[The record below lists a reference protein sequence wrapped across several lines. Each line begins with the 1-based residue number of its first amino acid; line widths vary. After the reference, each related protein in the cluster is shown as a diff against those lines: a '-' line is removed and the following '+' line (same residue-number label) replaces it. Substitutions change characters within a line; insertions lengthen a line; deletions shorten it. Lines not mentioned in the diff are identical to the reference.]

1 VILFAPRFDRIW
13 HPRRMYGITPAPASD
28 SPAPGDAQ
36 AAFRELVLRAIPQGL
51 FALDAN
57 DAIVPPLTPSLAA
70 LFRRTDFVGV
80 SFSDLLKPVVP
91 KKFLNL
97 ACKHLAALRASPQD
111 QALSESNPL
120 LDLEV
125 RFATGSG
132 TNDLLHFAFEFTPMN
147 IPGEPGTLLV
157 RVTDR
162 TTALLQAREIEDLR
176 MQVRTQ
182 SDILQTLLHLGPARF
197 ASIVTS
203 TDTAMN
209 AINEILRRPAR
220 EQPAFR
226 DKLEQTL
233 AEVDR
238 IGRNVATTRLGA
250 LSQAAKQF
258 EAALL
263 DLRGRPVLSG
273 NDFLPL
279 AVKLDELFVQFSL
292 VQSLTRTIEAP
303 RTMDP
308 TGEADGPS
316 RPTIAGSDRTV
327 APKFVAQLLERNG
340 TAVPESAAAGTLAHT
355 FARLTE
361 NAAQEFGRSVTLQC
375 IGLEEIPP
383 DYQST
388 VKNVGIQLIR
398 NAVMHGI
405 ESSAERA
412 TFGKPPI
419 GRLTLAFS
427 TLADGSYELIFEDDG
442 RGIDPDTVREIAISK
457 ALLTPGAAVSL
468 GDRQVLKFIFKAK
481 FTTLDHAPGEKR
493 HGTGLAFVRRYV
505 HDVGGI
511 ISIGSE
517 PGRAARFKV
526 SLPPLASG
534 AVAASDESDA
544 AHQLKG

>member
-1 VILFAPRFDRIW
+1 
-13 HPRRMYGITPAPASD
+13 MYGMTQPPDPGSPAS
-28 SPAPGDAQ
+28 GDAQ
-36 AAFRELVLRAIPQGL
+36 GALRELVLRNFPQGL

-70 LFRRTDFVGV
+70 LFRRTDFIGV
-80 SFSDLLKPVVP
+80 QFSDLLKPIVP
-91 KKFLNL
+91 KKFLNR

-111 QALSESNPL
+111 QGLTEANPL

-125 RFATGSG
+125 RFASGSG
-132 TNDLLHFAFEFTPMN
+132 TNDLLHFAFEFTAMN
-147 IPGEPGTLLV
+147 IPGEAGTLLV

-162 TTALLQAREIEDLR
+162 TTALLQAREIEDLHL
-176 MQVRTQ
+176 QVRTQ
-182 SDILQTLLHLGPARF
+182 SDILQTLLHLGTARF
-197 ASIVTS
+197 ASIVNS

-233 AEVDR
+233 AKVDR
-238 IGRNVATTRLGA
+238 IGRNVAVTRLSA

-263 DLRGRPVLSG
+263 DLRGRAVLSG

-292 VQSLTRTIEAP
+292 VQSLTRAIEAP
-303 RTMDP
+303 RTMDSV
-308 TGEADGPS
+308 GDGDGLS

-327 APKFVAQLLERNG
+327 APKFVAQLLERNPPAIAPAG
-340 TAVPESAAAGTLAHT
+340 ATAGTLAHT

-361 NAAQEFGRSVTLQC
+361 NAAQEYGRSVTLHC
-375 IGLEEIPP
+375 SGLEEIPP

-405 ESSAERA
+405 EPSTERA
-412 TFGKPPI
+412 TVGKPPV
-419 GRLTLAFS
+419 GRLSLAFS
-427 TLADGSYELIFEDDG
+427 TLADGSYELVFEDDG
-442 RGIDPDTVREIAISK
+442 RGIDPETVREIAITK

-468 GDRQVLKFIFKAK
+468 GDRQVLKYIFKAK
-481 FTTLDHAPGEKR
+481 FTTLEHAPGEKK

-505 HDVGGI
+505 HDVGGV
-511 ISIGSE
+511 ISIGSD

-526 SLPPLASG
+526 SLPPSASG
-534 AVAASDESDA
+534 AGAASDESDP
-544 AHQLKG
+544 AHQFTG